1 MEKAGISLWRQ
12 VSESLAEDIEKGVLK
27 PNERLPTAE
36 TLAARFA
43 VNRHTVLK
51 AVQHLQTEGLVR
63 TERGRGSYAIVNPI
77 ELRLGARSWFEQNL
91 RESNRTPT
99 RTIVSINEIPASPEV
114 ATALKIE
121 KAAPVLHV
129 IMLGEADGFPVNYT
143 YNYFPLR
150 RIPGLARAFE
160 AIGNKPAQRFSFS
173 ELLKS
178 VGIQDPRRKTIRIRS
193 RPPTRE
199 EAHWLKMPAA
209 GHVLLTD
216 VVQVDAKNRPV
227 VYAETCYSAGRVSL
241 VVDLDPK

>member
-209 GHVLLTD
+209 GHVLLT
-216 VVQVDAKNRPV
+216 
-227 VYAETCYSAGRVSL
+227 
-241 VVDLDPK
+241 